1 MEVAD
6 LKAKIKQKDDDLEDL
21 SKELTQSRALA
32 SMYNSKLRAEIPAG
46 PSDSGHSDWKQLAET
61 YVMEAADLK
70 ANLKKR
76 DNDLELRRK
85 LRQSRALAAL
95 YKSKW
100 RAENPAE
107 PSDSGESDSWEPGSS
122 MGPPLP
128 TALLCLDHRVGANL
142 T

>member
-32 SMYNSKLRAEIPAG
+32 AMYKSKLRAE
-46 PSDSGHSDWKQLAET
+46 
-61 YVMEAADLK
+61 
-70 ANLKKR
+70 
-76 DNDLELRRK
+76 
-85 LRQSRALAAL
+85 
-95 YKSKW
+95 
-100 RAENPAE
+100 NPE
-107 PSDSGESDSWEPGSS
+107 GPSDSGESDSWEPGSS